1 MIHRTFSG
9 NRPPQSSS
17 QIVHLRKSCKQLAPP
32 FGSFGGIKEYD
43 FLCLSLRSPCPLTA
57 NLPCAS
63 DVRLQT
69 VRLPWVCVVH
79 SGSGSLVSAFPSSP
93 SFRSLSC
100 VRSFRSSGSCL
111 CCVFVRACNLQP
123 FGWPHYTNQI
133 AQLVWLV
140 CSVFVRFTR
149 SSRSF
154 ALLVRSPYPSAIPA
168 NWKPQKGLPELI
180 TSEIWGEKRTR
191 KSWEIFATSRPLVC
205 VAVNYFIIA

>member
-9 NRPPQSSS
+9 NHPPQSSS
-17 QIVHLRKSCKQLAPP
+17 QIVHLRRSCKQLAQP

-111 CCVFVRACNLQP
+111 CYVFIWACNQRGKSPATLQP
-123 FGWPHYTNQI
+123 FGSFVPSVR
-133 AQLVWLV
+133 L
-140 CSVFVRFTR
+140 CSVFVRFVR
-149 SSRSF
+149 SSRPF
-154 ALLVRSPYPSAIPA
+154 VSPNPLPIPA
-168 NWKPQKGLPELI
+168 NGKPQKGLPRR
-180 TSEIWGEKRTR
+180 SPRRSGEKKGHEKAGR
-191 KSWEIFATSRPLVC
+191 SLQPPGSRC
-205 VAVNYFIIA
+205 VWR

>member
-9 NRPPQSSS
+9 NHPPQSSS
-17 QIVHLRKSCKQLAPP
+17 QIVHLRRSCKQLAPP

-69 VRLPWVCVVH
+69 VRLPWVCAVH

-149 SSRSF
+149 SSRPF
-154 ALLVRSPYPSAIPA
+154 VSPNPLPIPA
-168 NWKPQKGLPELI
+168 NGKPQKGLPRR
-180 TSEIWGEKRTR
+180 SPRRSGEK
-191 KSWEIFATSRPLVC
+191 
-205 VAVNYFIIA
+205 

>member
-9 NRPPQSSS
+9 NHPPQSSS
-17 QIVHLRKSCKQLAPP
+17 QIAHLRRSCKQLAPP

-149 SSRSF
+149 SFSSFVLQIPRRS
-154 ALLVRSPYPSAIPA
+154 LQTGNHKKGCRRRSPRRS
-168 NWKPQKGLPELI
+168 
-180 TSEIWGEKRTR
+180 GEKKGHEKAGRSLQPPGLR
-191 KSWEIFATSRPLVC
+191 C
-205 VAVNYFIIA
+205 VWR